1 MTDAPQLCPFLER
14 LINNELFNVHRCYLK
29 LGDWQTALEGY
40 SEKSIPQILQYY
52 AAATEN
58 DRNCYKVH
66 LEFFL
71 LKMDWQRQI
80 S

>member
-1 MTDAPQLCPFLER
+1 M
-14 LINNELFNVHRCYLK
+14 HRCYLK

-66 LEFFL
+66 LEFFVKNGFAAANFL
-71 LKMDWQRQI
+71 VMPH
-80 S
+80 